1 MNNFKTSHSI
11 TFMGTIITVFR
22 REFLALGRD
31 RRTLVTLLL
40 LPFLCIVLLG
50 ILLGEGFGQKPDD
63 LFRVTI
69 VDLDH
74 RPGFDGLTWGE
85 RIRADLRECPD
96 LKLELIDNREEAES
110 LVHSHRRAAVIVL
123 GPDIGEKI
131 DNCSFLSGGINPF
144 HREGVHLDKIGVVV
158 IKDPKQGISAAVM
171 EQVAQVSLM
180 RVILPWMIGK
190 AFERLGDREF
200 IEILTKGATVPI
212 PPRFQF
218 LLGKESTTLKDIIQ
232 IVSEGKE
239 ATIETYREKIGDG
252 IKKALTNQF
261 SRYNLTGKTWA
272 SLVKANDSTG
282 PMGLEESFLDGDGKG
297 WLKRGAHRYQILVP
311 SFLVLFLFFMGL
323 PMSGTFVQERER
335 RTWSR
340 IRLAPVNMGAVLI
353 GKTLP
358 YLVLAI
364 FQGTLLLLLGG
375 WLLGMSWGGP
385 QSYWLTNLFWLGLMV
400 TSSSIAAVGLGLL
413 VATLARTMAQVSMWG
428 LLPSL
433 GLALLGGCIIP
444 RELFPEDT
452 RWISLLTPHGWAL
465 DGFREL
471 LSTTS
476 ETKSNLIQVLTAS
489 ALLIGVGL
497 LSGTLSIFTM
507 MRKSIG
513 G

>member
-1 MNNFKTSHSI
+1 M
-11 TFMGTIITVFR
+11 TVFR
-22 REFLALGRD
+22 REFLALVRD
-31 RRTLVTLLL
+31 RRTLITLLL

-63 LFRVTI
+63 LFRVSI
-69 VDLDH
+69 VDLD
-74 RPGFDGLTWGE
+74 RRQGFDGLTWGE

-96 LKLELIDNREEAES
+96 LKLELIEDREEAEN
-110 LVHSHRRAAVIVL
+110 LVRSHRRAAVILL
-123 GPDIGEKI
+123 GPNIGEKI

-158 IKDPKQGISAAVM
+158 IKDPKQGLSAAVM

-190 AFERLGDREF
+190 AFEQLGNREF
-200 IEILTKGATVPI
+200 IDRLSQAATVPV

-218 LLGKESTTLKDIIQ
+218 LLGKDSISLKDLIYK
-232 IVSEGKE
+232 VSEGKE
-239 ATIETYREKIGDG
+239 NTIDTYREKIGEG

-272 SLVKANDSTG
+272 SLVKANDPTG
-282 PMGLEESFLDGDGKG
+282 AMGLEVSFLDSDGKG

-335 RTWSR
+335 RTWNR
-340 IRLAPVNMGAVLI
+340 IRLAPVNLSAVLI

-364 FQGTLLLLLGG
+364 TQGSVLLLLGG
-375 WLLGMSWGGP
+375 WLLGMSWGNP
-385 QSYWLTNLFWLGLMV
+385 KSNLPTNLCWLGLMV

-471 LSTTS
+471 LITTS
-476 ETKSNLIQVLTAS
+476 PTDTNLNQVLTAS
-489 ALLIGVGL
+489 GLLLGVGII
-497 LSGTLSIFTM
+497 SGTLSSVAM
-507 MRKSIG
+507 MRKSTS
-513 G
+513 

>member
-1 MNNFKTSHSI
+1 MINIPFSPSI
-11 TFMGTIITVFR
+11 TFAGTVITVCR
-22 REFLALGRD
+22 REFLGLGRD

-63 LFRVTI
+63 LFRVSI
-69 VDLDH
+69 VDLD
-74 RPGFDGLTWGE
+74 RSQGFDGLTWGE

-96 LKLELIDNREEAES
+96 LKLELISNQQEAEF

-123 GPDIGEKI
+123 GPEIGGKI
-131 DNCSFLSGGINPF
+131 DLCSFLSHGINPF
-144 HREGVHLDKIGVVV
+144 HREGVHLDKIGVMVL
-158 IKDPKQGISAAVM
+158 KDPKQGLSAAVM

-190 AFERLGDREF
+190 AFEQLGDQEF
-200 IEILTKGATVPI
+200 IEILTQGVRVPI

-218 LLGKESTTLKDIIQ
+218 LLGKDSTSLKDLIYK
-232 IVSEGKE
+232 VSEGNE
-239 ATIETYREKIGDG
+239 TTIASYRGKIGEG
-252 IKKALTNQF
+252 IQKALTGQF
-261 SRYNLTGKTWA
+261 SRYNLTGKTWT
-272 SLVKANDSTG
+272 SLVKAHDTTE
-282 PMGLEESFLDGDGKG
+282 PMGREVPFLDGDGKG

-340 IRLAPVNMGAVLI
+340 MCLAPVNMGAVLI

-364 FQGTLLLLLGG
+364 FQGATLLLLGG
-375 WLLGMSWGGP
+375 LLLGMSWGSTH
-385 QSYWLTNLFWLGLMV
+385 SYWVTNLFWLGILV
-400 TSSSIAAVGLGLL
+400 ISSSIASVGLGLL
-413 VATLARTMAQVSMWG
+413 VATQAKTMAQVSMWG

-452 RWISLLTPHGWAL
+452 RWISFLTPHGWAL

-471 LSTTS
+471 LTTIS
-476 ETKSNLIQVLTAS
+476 QPNPNFRQVFTAS
-489 ALLIGVGL
+489 ALLFGVGMI
-497 LSGTLSIFTM
+497 SGTLSIMTM
-507 MRKSIG
+507 MRKSTG
-513 G
+513 